1 MVSTSDKIVLPEME
15 APTSAMRKT
24 FQCEL
29 EKSETVPYWLA
40 ARLPFDPYALW
51 PQPIST
57 PDGNEGA
64 RRSRNDMR
72 VKGTIQA
79 TGKTAKSDD
88 PIPFSNSFLLKK
100 QGEYLMVVTKKMQNA
115 MRLGADRTVE
125 IVMEPDLEKLDL
137 AVPPELLK
145 LLRQDRAVLKWFGQ
159 LAYSVRRWIAGT
171 IREPKSAEARQ
182 RRAEQW
188 AERLMLTMEGELE
201 APPILKSAFRRQPQV
216 EAGWELLTL
225 NQRRVYLLTIFS
237 SKSPEAR
244 AKRVEAAVA
253 HSLRAVRRKGRGK
266 SDASEEFSLEG
277 ADFREAERARTESL
291 SPRKKIKNPWPSGPF
306 GF

>member
-1 MVSTSDKIVLPEME
+1 
-15 APTSAMRKT
+15 MRKT
-24 FQCEL
+24 FQCVL
-29 EKSETVPYWLA
+29 EKSETVPHWLA
-40 ARLPFDPYALW
+40 AHVPFDPYAAW
-51 PQPIST
+51 PQPISA
-57 PDGNEGA
+57 PDGNAGA

-72 VKGTIQA
+72 VKGTIRA
-79 TGKTAKSDD
+79 AGKTAKRGD
-88 PIPFSNSFLLKK
+88 PIPFLNSFLVKK

-115 MRLGADRTVE
+115 MRLGTDRRVE
-125 IVMEPDLEKLDL
+125 IEMEPDLEKLNL
-137 AVPPELLK
+137 VLPPELVN
-145 LLRQDRAVLKWFGQ
+145 LLRHDREVLRWFGK

-201 APPILKSAFRRQPQV
+201 APPILKAAFGRQPQA
-216 EAGWELLTL
+216 ETGWELLTL

-253 HSLRAVRRKGRGK
+253 HSLRAARRKGRG
-266 SDASEEFSLEG
+266 SNDGPEESSLKR
-277 ADFREAERARTESL
+277 ADFREADEERTESL
-291 SPRKKIKNPWPSGPF
+291 SPRKRVKNPWPSGSF